1 MNNNIRFLTVIII
14 STLMAVLNLTFL
26 EQKRIVWIGII
37 IVFLILL
44 WKMRS
49 LTIELNK
56 QSLILEESLKKSEK
70 REKELSNSIK
80 DYESLLHSLEG
91 AIYSVDIQNGQ
102 IIFSKDLEKIFGKTF
117 NNDLKYPFHYK
128 QFVHPEDYA
137 KISDFEQNVLRGN
150 PSKVEYQIIQEENKV
165 KWVVQKAIPII
176 DKNSTISKINGHLI
190 DITDRK
196 TLELSLKQM
205 AYNDD
210 LTDLPNRKALDRH
223 IEKTLARSKRHDHCF
238 GIMFIDLDGFK
249 NVNDTL
255 GHDAGDQLLIEVASR
270 LQDNLREEDVIS
282 RIGGDEFIVIVEE
295 SSKNELENIADRII
309 QSTSLPYFINESEAQ
324 ISVSIGISLY
334 PNDGETKE
342 ILLENAD
349 KAMYYAKN
357 NGKNR
362 FKFYIPDLMNID
374 PPKEGFIEKWRNTL
388 QNSLFKFDKKGK

>member
-1 MNNNIRFLTVIII
+1 MNINRTILVTILSI
-14 STLMAVLNLTFL
+14 LMTVLNLTFF
-26 EQKRIVWIGII
+26 EQKQIIWIGII
-37 IVFLILL
+37 IVFLLLL
-44 WKMRS
+44 WTMRS
-49 LTIELNK
+49 RTIELTK
-56 QSLILEESLKKSEK
+56 QSQILKESLKKREE
-70 REKELSNSIK
+70 REKELSNTIQ
-80 DYESLLHSLEG
+80 DYVRLLHSLEG
-91 AIYSVDIQNGQ
+91 AIYSVDIQNGL
-102 IIFSKDLEKIFGKTF
+102 INFSKDLEKIFGTI
-117 NNDLKYPFHYK
+117 NNELKYPFDYK
-128 QFVHPEDYA
+128 QYVHPEDFT
-137 KISDFEQNVLRGN
+137 KILEFEHKLLKGH
-150 PSKVEYQIIQEENKV
+150 PSKVEYRVIQDESHV

-176 DKNSTISKINGHLI
+176 DKNGTVSKINGHLI

-196 TLELSLKQM
+196 TLELNLKQM

-223 IEKTLARSKRHDHCF
+223 IEKTFARSKRHGHCF

-309 QSTSLPYFINESEAQ
+309 QSTSQPYSINEAEAKV
-324 ISVSIGISLY
+324 SVSVGISLY

-349 KAMYYAKN
+349 RAMYYAKN

-362 FKFYIPDLMNID
+362 FKFYTPDLMNID

-388 QNSLFKFDKKGK
+388 HNSLFNKRK